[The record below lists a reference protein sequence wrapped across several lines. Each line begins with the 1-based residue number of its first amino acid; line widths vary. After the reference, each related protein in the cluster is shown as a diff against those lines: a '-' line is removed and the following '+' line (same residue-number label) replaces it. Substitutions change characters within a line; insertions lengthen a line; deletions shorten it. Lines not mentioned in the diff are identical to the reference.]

1 MIDDIK
7 RTLQNFFPGQ
17 TFPVSDLEIALK
29 KGDILTE
36 KEKILPFLQT
46 ALFDEKVLEVELDGM
61 PRVYFSRL
69 KDDFSDFIEDEED
82 FALLDEHDYTQGE
95 YLKEMSHIV
104 TLPLEPG
111 LGNLHLRHSRSIAL
125 RIFTNTFAVELATT
139 FEDLTK
145 VGDLPVL
152 RLAFPILARIVHN
165 AREFRAKVPDSLNFV
180 LNIEIAED
188 LPKLDTT
195 PIDISIKGMAFTVS
209 KNEQKM
215 FIPGAA
221 HSLKLYVNDELLTLL
236 KGTVRHLSK
245 VRKKGG
251 IEYVCG
257 VQFDLETRTLAAVVE
272 SIVASV
278 QRAHLKDLAEKS
290 DASGIDLIA

>member
-1 MIDDIK
+1 M
-7 RTLQNFFPGQ
+7 
-17 TFPVSDLEIALK
+17 VS
-29 KGDILTE
+29 
-36 KEKILPFLQT
+36 
-46 ALFDEKVLEVELDGM
+46 
-61 PRVYFSRL
+61 
-69 KDDFSDFIEDEED
+69 
-82 FALLDEHDYTQGE
+82 
-95 YLKEMSHIV
+95 
-104 TLPLEPG
+104 
-111 LGNLHLRHSRSIAL
+111 
-125 RIFTNTFAVELATT
+125 
-139 FEDLTK
+139 
-145 VGDLPVL
+145 
-152 RLAFPILARIVHN
+152 
-165 AREFRAKVPDSLNFV
+165 
-180 LNIEIAED
+180 IEIAED

-236 KGTVRHLSK
+236 KGTVRNLSK

-257 VQFDLETRTLAAVVE
+257 VQFDLETRTLATVVE

-290 DASGIDLIA
+290 DAIGIDLIA